1 MLLGESV
8 YQVMLPQALEVPPFS
23 LAVTC
28 VLKKKKACRDALW
41 LKLNQI
47 RTGHLIRKKDRKF
60 NPLRH
65 THTQNYTSKA
75 LGASVFGSR

>member
-28 VLKKKKACRDALW
+28 VLKKKKKHAGMLC
-41 LKLNQI
+41 
-47 RTGHLIRKKDRKF
+47 G
-60 NPLRH
+60 
-65 THTQNYTSKA
+65 
-75 LGASVFGSR
+75 